1 MKRTSAATASDH
13 AAWVARADDHR
24 AALTGAHA
32 HVHPRVTLRSDLPHC
47 WFPIPAARRRI
58 PLYVANSG
66 TLVRVDAP
74 AATARTDSKLVQL
87 EALRGLAAF
96 IVVAW
101 HFLWA
106 FDPARIGIVD
116 GSIHPPRCLAA

>member
-1 MKRTSAATASDH
+1 MVPDPSGAEAT
-13 AAWVARADDHR
+13 
-24 AALTGAHA
+24 
-32 HVHPRVTLRSDLPHC
+32 
-47 WFPIPAARRRI
+47 F
-58 PLYVANSG
+58 PLYIANSG

-74 AATARTDSKLVQL
+74 AATARTDSKLAQL

-116 GSIHPPRCLAA
+116 GFDPSSAMLGSVSSHRSTDLRR